1 MPATLVA
8 SRRLDLLPL
17 TVDALEALIAR
28 DQPALEAATGAR
40 FPVPLAAPPLMD
52 DALPYFRDALLA
64 NPDAAPWWARLL
76 VVRETGE
83 VAGAAGFTGGPDADG
98 TVTLGYSIYPSCQR
112 QGLASEAAATLVAW
126 ALAQPGVRVVR
137 ATIPPGHIASER
149 VAENA
154 GLRRTG
160 RLVDD
165 PDEGPVEVWER
176 SGERR

>member
-8 SRRLDLLPL
+8 SRRLDLRPL
-17 TVDALEALIAR
+17 TVEALEALITL

-40 FPVPLAAPPLMD
+40 FPEPLAAPPLMD
-52 DALPYFRDALLA
+52 DALPYLRDALLA
-64 NPDAAPWWARLL
+64 NPDAAQWWARLI

-83 VAGAAGFTGGPDADG
+83 AVGSAGFAGGPDADG
-98 TVTLGYSIYPSCQR
+98 AVTLGYSIYPSCQR
-112 QGLASEAAATLVAW
+112 LGLASEAAASLVAW

-137 ATIPPGHIASER
+137 ATIPPGHVASER

-165 PDEGPVEVWER
+165 PDEGPVEVLER
-176 SGERR
+176 AGERQ